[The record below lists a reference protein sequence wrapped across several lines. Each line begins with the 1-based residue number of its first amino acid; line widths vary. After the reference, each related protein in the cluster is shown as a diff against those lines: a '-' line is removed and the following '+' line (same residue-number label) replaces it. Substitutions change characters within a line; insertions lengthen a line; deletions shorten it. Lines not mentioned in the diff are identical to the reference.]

1 LPTVVT
7 DGTPVELYFL
17 EVSVVA
23 FAVEL
28 VSVGY
33 FAVELVVEYFSVELV
48 VGYFVVE
55 LDSGVEYEVFVEDV
69 EDLVSPQTK

>member
-1 LPTVVT
+1 VT

-33 FAVELVVEYFSVELV
+33 FAVELVV
-48 VGYFVVE
+48 GYFVVE

-69 EDLVSPQTK
+69 EDLVSSQTK